1 MPDYITAN
9 YYLNYYSN
17 DKFDKWNIDS
27 IFVLER
33 KTFLFFSCHSWSK
46 FMKAII
52 DSNKK
57 KIIGTNIAL
66 LNNLICMC
74 IKNTYKYWIFYTGFR
89 FSQYF
94 IKKYLFSN

>member
-33 KTFLFFSCHSWSK
+33 KTFLFFSCHS
-46 FMKAII
+46 
-52 DSNKK
+52 
-57 KIIGTNIAL
+57 
-66 LNNLICMC
+66 
-74 IKNTYKYWIFYTGFR
+74 
-89 FSQYF
+89 
-94 IKKYLFSN
+94 